1 MPGPVSG
8 SGNFFKLR
16 YSLIMMGLD
25 SLGLG
30 NTGSMGKS
38 IMSIIG
44 IGISAII
51 LLTFAPN
58 ISGSVSGI
66 SLTGKDGGYCQLKGE
81 AMERVVVKEST
92 DKNANEAWQARG
104 DAKIIVENDSDTC
117 VTRSGV
123 VNTSIAVTGAVADT
137 ERTTSGDSY
146 YSPQGEELASTLTI
160 TKGGTAWTVG
170 AVSCAAAASA
180 TAGTCVETLTGG
192 EWEDQSES
200 LQAGGLGTLI
210 SLLFGVMGLLIP
222 AGALG
227 YLGNVGTQL
236 VSDKLGGGM
245 GTSILVVVVSV
256 VVIGAILP
264 QIIEPM
270 DTFFLAMDGNRYYIF
285 DVGLGK
291 IAGTISNFFGI
302 ALIAGLISLGMMMWK
317 GRSSGGSGSYA

>member
-1 MPGPVSG
+1 
-8 SGNFFKLR
+8 
-16 YSLIMMGLD
+16 MMGLD

-30 NTGSMGKS
+30 STGSMGKS

-81 AMERVVVKEST
+81 AMERVSVKAAANT
-92 DKNANEAWQARG
+92 DKADKVWAQGGHVKLVDNG
-104 DAKIIVENDSDTC
+104 
-117 VTRSGV
+117 GV
-123 VNTSIAVTGAVADT
+123 CNTASALEVAT
-137 ERTTSGDSY
+137 Y
-146 YSPQGEELASTLTI
+146 YTPQGEKFTGVASE
-160 TKGGTAWTVG
+160 VNPP
-170 AVSCAAAASA
+170 
-180 TAGTCVETLTGG
+180 GG
-192 EWEDQSES
+192 EWEAQSES

-210 SLLFGVMGLLIP
+210 QLLFGVMGLLIP